1 MKLHWKILIGIAL
14 GLAYTFVV
22 SSVSD
27 TFLDL
32 NDNKKL
38 DLAEKFED
46 ENQDGKWNSKE
57 EYVDSNYNGKWD
69 VGEEFEDINKNGKWD
84 KAENYLD
91 ENNNKKYDVAEKYV
105 DSNNNGSFDSNYID
119 FTKNWIEPFG
129 DIFLNLIKLF
139 AIPLIIVSLIKG
151 ISSISNISRLSRMG
165 LKTISIYIGTTFI
178 SVSIGLILVNSF
190 SPGEGVNQT
199 HNINYAE
206 KVDSKKNNVEK
217 AKGRG
222 PLQPIVDIV
231 PDNLFKSATS
241 NKNMLQIVFVSILLG
256 IGLLSIPK
264 DRSKSL
270 INAIDILNELLFN
283 VIGYVMRFAPI
294 GAFALLASN
303 LVEFITTSGGEL
315 SSMLSSIGGYF
326 LLVVVGL
333 LIHTLVV
340 YPSILK
346 FIAKYPIRK
355 FFKGI
360 SKAQLL
366 AFSTSSSGATLPVT
380 MECCEN
386 NLGVKKEVSSF
397 VVPIGATVNMDGT
410 ALYQSIAAVF
420 IAQAM
425 GISLDMY
432 DQISI
437 MVMTIIASIGT
448 AAVPSAGIVMLIIIL
463 DTIGIGGAGVALII
477 GVDRILDMLRTTT
490 NVTGDAAVAIT
501 INELEKN

>member
-14 GLAYTFVV
+14 GLVYTLVI

-32 NDNKKL
+32 N
-38 DLAEKFED
+38 A
-46 ENQDGKWNSKE
+46 NQ
-57 EYVDSNYNGKWD
+57 
-69 VGEEFEDINKNGKWD
+69 
-84 KAENYLD
+84 
-91 ENNNKKYDVAEKYV
+91 KYDITESYV
-105 DSNNNGSFDSNYID
+105 DSNNNGSFDSHYID
-119 FTKNWIEPFG
+119 FTKNWIAPFG

-139 AIPLIIVSLIKG
+139 AIPLIIVSLVKG
-151 ISSISNISRLSRMG
+151 ISSISSISKLSTMG
-165 LKTISIYIGTTFI
+165 FKTIGIYIGTTFVA
-178 SVSIGLILVNSF
+178 VSIGLILVNSF
-190 SPGEGVNQT
+190 NPGLGIKQSHNTNYTQQVESKEGSVN
-199 HNINYAE
+199 
-206 KVDSKKNNVEK
+206 K
-217 AKGRG
+217 AKERG

-231 PDNLFKSATS
+231 PDNIFQSATS

-270 INAIDILNELLFN
+270 ISAIDTLNEVLFN
-283 VIGYVMRFAPI
+283 IIGYIMRFAPI

-326 LLVVVGL
+326 LLVIIGL
-333 LIHTLVV
+333 MIHTFLV
-340 YPSILK
+340 YPTILK
-346 FIAKYPIRK
+346 FVAKYPIRK

-360 SKAQLL
+360 AKAQLL
-366 AFSTSSSGATLPVT
+366 AFSTSSSGATLPIT

-386 NLGVKKEVSSF
+386 NLDVKKEVSSF
-397 VVPIGATVNMDGT
+397 VLPIGATVNMDGT

-437 MVMTIIASIGT
+437 MIMTIIASIGT

-463 DTIGIGGAGVALII
+463 DSIGIGGAGVALII

-490 NVTGDAAVAIT
+490 NVTGDAAVAVT
-501 INELEKN
+501 INELEKS